1 MPSILYEKYNMAIM
15 KAIDIIIWAVFLYLN
30 LLDKLDVI
38 TPMIQDNT
46 IGIIGDNKSIMKLV
60 KK

>member
-1 MPSILYEKYNMAIM
+1 MAIKNVM
-15 KAIDIIIWAVFLYLN
+15 DIIIWAVFLYLN
-30 LLDKLDVI
+30 LLDRLNVI

-46 IGIIGDNKSIMKLV
+46 MGIIGDSNSIMKLV